1 MDISTALSEAAE
13 AAISS
18 VPVAPPPAPPAEDA
32 PEAPVSE
39 STPTEAIAPDE
50 GAETLDEAPEP
61 KGEEA
66 EPDAAPDLPEGYV
79 AVPVVED
86 QLATEFTLRDAEGE
100 VEIPAL
106 IVEYKANGKV
116 RKDRLDQVVKLAQFG
131 VYNEA
136 REQQYKQVEQQAEAL
151 QTEREEYAQLLAE
164 REAQLERLL
173 QDEDFFL
180 SVRDAYQAENSPEKR
195 AERAEREVERVR
207 VEAQMTQI
215 QQHGQQFY
223 QAEVKPALDLI
234 AQTLPSV
241 TPEELEERMAYAMQL
256 HAQVGPNGQP
266 YLPASQ
272 FDAARQYIVNDLA
285 IWAQMTHARRS
296 ETATPPQVVEAQQA
310 AVKAQVE
317 AQKAKRALGQATKPV
332 GRAATPDKGKPKAAK
347 PKTLDDAL
355 DSAMDEILSSYR

>member
-13 AAISS
+13 AAMAS
-18 VPVAPPPAPPAEDA
+18 VATAPTDAPPPAPPAT
-32 PEAPVSE
+32 EAPAASE
-39 STPTEAIAPDE
+39 PDE
-50 GAETLDEAPEP
+50 GPEETTEEAPET
-61 KGEEA
+61 EA
-66 EPDAAPDLPEGYV
+66 ETESAESPAMPEGYV

-86 QLATEFTLRDAEGE
+86 KLATEFVLKDAEGE

-106 IVEYKANGKV
+106 IVEYKANGRV
-116 RKDRLDQVVKLAQFG
+116 RQDRLDQVVKLAQFG

-136 REQQYKQVEQQAEAL
+136 REQQFKQTEQQAMAL
-151 QTEREEYAQLLAE
+151 QQEREEYAQLLDE

-207 VEAQMTQI
+207 VESQMTQI
-215 QQHGQQFY
+215 QQHGGQFY
-223 QAEVKPALDLI
+223 EGEVRPALDLI

-241 TPEELEERMAYAMQL
+241 TPAELEERMAYAMQL

-285 IWAQMTHARRS
+285 VWAQMTHARRS
-296 ETATPPQVVEAQQA
+296 DAATPPQVAEAQQA
-310 AVKAQVE
+310 VVKAQVE
-317 AQKAKRALGQATKPV
+317 AQKAKRALGKATQPV
-332 GRAATPDKGKPKAAK
+332 GRAATSDKGKPKATK

-355 DSAMDEILSSYR
+355 DSAMDEILSSIR

>member
-18 VPVAPPPAPPAEDA
+18 TPVAPPPAPEPEPEA
-32 PEAPVSE
+32 PEAEE
-39 STPTEAIAPDE
+39 SAEVTTEETTEDTTEEATEAE
-50 GAETLDEAPEP
+50 S
-61 KGEEA
+61 EESPA
-66 EPDAAPDLPEGYV
+66 LPEGYV

-86 QLATEFTLRDAEGE
+86 KLATEFVLKDAEGE

-116 RKDRLDQVVKLAQFG
+116 RQDRLDQVVKLAQFG

-136 REQQYKQVEQQAEAL
+136 REQQFKQTEQEAL
-151 QTEREEYAQLLAE
+151 ALKQEREEYARLLDE

-207 VEAQMTQI
+207 TEAQLARI
-215 QQHGQQFY
+215 QEVGSQFY
-223 QAEVKPALDLI
+223 EGEVRPALDLI

-285 IWAQMTHARRS
+285 VWAQMTHARRS
-296 ETATPPQVVEAQQA
+296 EAATPPQVAAAQQA

-317 AQKAKRALGQATKPV
+317 AQKAKRALGKATQPV
-332 GRAATPDKGKPKAAK
+332 GRAATPDKGKPKASK

-355 DSAMDEILSSYR
+355 DSAMDEILSSIR

>member
-13 AAISS
+13 AAMAS
-18 VPVAPPPAPPAEDA
+18 VATAPADAPPPAPPAIEAPAADEPDEQPEESTDASDEDA
-32 PEAPVSE
+32 SADATDE
-39 STPTEAIAPDE
+39 TPDDPA
-50 GAETLDEAPEP
+50 
-61 KGEEA
+61 
-66 EPDAAPDLPEGYV
+66 LPEGYV

-86 QLATEFTLRDAEGE
+86 QLATEFVLRDAEGE

-136 REQQYKQVEQQAEAL
+136 REQQYKQVEQQADAL
-151 QTEREEYAQLLAE
+151 QAEREEYAQLLSE

-272 FDAARQYIVNDLA
+272 FDAARQYIVPRPK
-285 IWAQMTHARRS
+285 WSRRS
-296 ETATPPQVVEAQQA
+296 
-310 AVKAQVE
+310 KL
-317 AQKAKRALGQATKPV
+317 R
-332 GRAATPDKGKPKAAK
+332 
-347 PKTLDDAL
+347 
-355 DSAMDEILSSYR
+355 

>member
-18 VPVAPPPAPPAEDA
+18 TPVAPPPAPEPEADA
-32 PEAPVSE
+32 PEAE
-39 STPTEAIAPDE
+39 DTPEVTTE
-50 GAETLDEAPEP
+50 ETTEDTTEEAPEAES
-61 KGEEA
+61 EESPA
-66 EPDAAPDLPEGYV
+66 LPDGYV

-86 QLATEFTLRDAEGE
+86 KLATEFVLKDAEGE

-116 RKDRLDQVVKLAQFG
+116 RQDRLDQVVKLAQFG

-136 REQQYKQVEQQAEAL
+136 REQQFKQTEQEAL
-151 QTEREEYAQLLAE
+151 ALKQEREEYARLLDE

-207 VEAQMTQI
+207 TEAQLARI
-215 QQHGQQFY
+215 QEVGSQFY
-223 QAEVKPALDLI
+223 EGEVRPALDLI

-285 IWAQMTHARRS
+285 VWAQMTHARRS
-296 ETATPPQVVEAQQA
+296 EAATPPQVAAAQQA

-317 AQKAKRALGQATKPV
+317 AQKAKRALGKATQPV
-332 GRAATPDKGKPKAAK
+332 GRAATPDKGKPKASK

-355 DSAMDEILSSYR
+355 DSAMDEILSSIR

>member
-13 AAISS
+13 AAMAS
-18 VPVAPPPAPPAEDA
+18 VATAPADAPPPAPPAI
-32 PEAPVSE
+32 EAPAADE
-39 STPTEAIAPDE
+39 PDEQPEEAPDE
-50 GAETLDEAPEP
+50 PSDEVTDEP
-61 KGEEA
+61 A
-66 EPDAAPDLPEGYV
+66 DDPALPDGYV

-86 QLATEFTLRDAEGE
+86 QLATEFVLRDAEGE

-151 QTEREEYAQLLAE
+151 QTEREEYAQLLSE

-223 QAEVKPALDLI
+223 
-234 AQTLPSV
+234 
-241 TPEELEERMAYAMQL
+241 
-256 HAQVGPNGQP
+256 
-266 YLPASQ
+266 
-272 FDAARQYIVNDLA
+272 
-285 IWAQMTHARRS
+285 
-296 ETATPPQVVEAQQA
+296 
-310 AVKAQVE
+310 
-317 AQKAKRALGQATKPV
+317 
-332 GRAATPDKGKPKAAK
+332 
-347 PKTLDDAL
+347 
-355 DSAMDEILSSYR
+355 

>member
-18 VPVAPPPAPPAEDA
+18 VPKDAPPPAPEPEPEA
-32 PEAPVSE
+32 PEAEEPADVVAE
-39 STPTEAIAPDE
+39 ETTEEAP
-50 GAETLDEAPEP
+50 ADEA
-61 KGEEA
+61 EA
-66 EPDAAPDLPEGYV
+66 EAESEESPALPEGYV

-86 QLATEFTLRDAEGE
+86 KLATEFVLKDAEGE

-116 RKDRLDQVVKLAQFG
+116 RQDRLDQVVKLAQFG

-136 REQQYKQVEQQAEAL
+136 REQQFKQTEQQAMAL
-151 QTEREEYAQLLAE
+151 QQEREELAKLVEE

-215 QQHGQQFY
+215 QQHGAQFY
-223 QAEVKPALDLI
+223 ESEVRPALDLI

-241 TPEELEERMAYAMQL
+241 TPDELEERMAYAMQL

-285 IWAQMTHARRS
+285 VWAQMTHARRS
-296 ETATPPQVVEAQQA
+296 EAATPPQVAAAQQA

-317 AQKAKRALGQATKPV
+317 AQKAKRVLGQATKPV
-332 GRAATPDKGKPKAAK
+332 GRAATAPSKPKASK

-355 DSAMDEILSSYR
+355 DSAMDEILSSIR

>member
-13 AAISS
+13 AAISA
-18 VPVAPPPAPPAEDA
+18 VPQDAPPPAPEPEPDTPEPELPPEVEADDQADEAPAEEAEAESEDA
-32 PEAPVSE
+32 PA
-39 STPTEAIAPDE
+39 
-50 GAETLDEAPEP
+50 
-61 KGEEA
+61 
-66 EPDAAPDLPEGYV
+66 LPEGYV

-86 QLATEFTLRDAEGE
+86 KLATDFVLKDAEGE

-116 RKDRLDQVVKLAQFG
+116 RQDRLDQVVKLAQFG

-136 REQQYKQVEQQAEAL
+136 REQQIKQVEQDAIAL
-151 QTEREEYAQLLAE
+151 QQEREEYAQLLQE

-207 VEAQMTQI
+207 TEAQLTKI
-215 QQHGQQFY
+215 QEVGSQFY
-223 QAEVKPALDLI
+223 TSEVRPALDLI

-241 TPEELEERMAYAMQL
+241 TPDELEERMAYAMQL

-285 IWAQMTHARRS
+285 VWAQMTHARRS
-296 ETATPPQVVEAQQA
+296 EVATPPQVVEAQQA

-317 AQKAKRALGQATKPV
+317 AQKAKRALGQATKPI
-332 GRAATPDKGKPKAAK
+332 GRAASAEKAKPKATK

-355 DSAMDEILSSYR
+355 DSAMDEILSSLR

>member
-13 AAISS
+13 AAISA
-18 VPVAPPPAPPAEDA
+18 VPQDAPPPAPDEDTNPTSDSPTPPDAPDDSPDTEAEEVPAEA
-32 PEAPVSE
+32 
-39 STPTEAIAPDE
+39 T
-50 GAETLDEAPEP
+50 
-61 KGEEA
+61 EEA
-66 EPDAAPDLPEGYV
+66 SDDSPALPEGYV

-86 QLATEFTLRDAEGE
+86 KLATEFVLKDAEGE

-116 RKDRLDQVVKLAQFG
+116 RQDRLDQVVKLAQFG

-136 REQQYKQVEQQAEAL
+136 REQQIKQVEQDALAL
-151 QTEREEYAQLLAE
+151 QQEREEYAQLLQE

-207 VEAQMTQI
+207 TEAQLTKI
-215 QQHGQQFY
+215 QEVGSQFY
-223 QAEVKPALDLI
+223 TGEVRPALDLI

-285 IWAQMTHARRS
+285 VWAQMTHARRS
-296 ETATPPQVVEAQQA
+296 EAATPPQVVEAQQA

-317 AQKAKRALGQATKPV
+317 AQKAKRALGQATKPI
-332 GRAATPDKGKPKAAK
+332 GRAASAEKAKPKATK

-355 DSAMDEILSSYR
+355 DSAMDEIMASIR

>member
-13 AAISS
+13 AAMAS
-18 VPVAPPPAPPAEDA
+18 VATAPADAPPPAPPAKEAPAAPEPDDA
-32 PEAPVSE
+32 PEDE
-39 STPTEAIAPDE
+39 TEASEPDAPDE
-50 GAETLDEAPEP
+50 PSEESTDEPAL
-61 KGEEA
+61 
-66 EPDAAPDLPEGYV
+66 PDGYV

-136 REQQYKQVEQQAEAL
+136 REQQFKQTEQQAMAL
-151 QTEREEYAQLLAE
+151 QQEREEYAKLLDE

-207 VEAQMTQI
+207 TEAQLARI
-215 QQHGQQFY
+215 QEVGSQFY
-223 QAEVKPALDLI
+223 EGEVRPALDLI

-285 IWAQMTHARRS
+285 VWAQMTHARRS
-296 ETATPPQVVEAQQA
+296 EVATPPQVVEAQQA

-317 AQKAKRALGQATKPV
+317 AQKAKRALGKATQPV
-332 GRAATPDKGKPKAAK
+332 GRAATAPSKPKATK

-355 DSAMDEILSSYR
+355 DSAMSEIMASIR

>member
-32 PEAPVSE
+32 PEAPKSDP
-39 STPTEAIAPDE
+39 TPTEAIAPDE
-50 GAETLDEAPEP
+50 GDETMEEAPEVE
-61 KGEEA
+61 GEDSETDPA
-66 EPDAAPDLPEGYV
+66 LPDGYV

-136 REQQYKQVEQQAEAL
+136 REQQYKQTEQQAEAL

-215 QQHGQQFY
+215 QQVGQQFY

-285 IWAQMTHARRS
+285 MWAQMTHARRS
-296 ETATPPQVVEAQQA
+296 ETATPPQVVEAQKA

-332 GRAATPDKGKPKAAK
+332 GRAATPDKGKPKAGK

-355 DSAMDEILSSYR
+355 DSAMDEILSSIR

>member
-13 AAISS
+13 AAMAS
-18 VPVAPPPAPPAEDA
+18 VVTAPTDAPPPAPPAKAPPVA
-32 PEAPVSE
+32 PESDEV
-39 STPTEAIAPDE
+39 TEAPPEDTPE
-50 GAETLDEAPEP
+50 ETTEETPE
-61 KGEEA
+61 E
-66 EPDAAPDLPEGYV
+66 DTDLPDLPEGYV
-79 AVPVVED
+79 AVPVVDD
-86 QLATEFTLRDAEGE
+86 QLATEFVLRDAEGE

-136 REQQYKQVEQQAEAL
+136 REQQYKQAEQDTLAL
-151 QTEREEYAQLLAE
+151 NQEREEYAQLLEE

-195 AERAEREVERVR
+195 AERAERE
-207 VEAQMTQI
+207 I
-215 QQHGQQFY
+215 QNLRIQSQVAEISRQGQAFY
-223 QAEVKPALDLI
+223 EGEVKPAIDLI
-234 AQTLPSV
+234 VNALPSV

-272 FDAARQYIVNDLA
+272 FEAARQYIVNDLA
-285 IWAQMTHARRS
+285 LWAQMMHARRS
-296 ETATPPQVVEAQQA
+296 EPATSPALEQAQA
-310 AVKAQVE
+310 AVAKAQVE
-317 AQKAKRALGQATKPV
+317 AQKAKRVVGQATKPV
-332 GRAATPDKGKPKAAK
+332 GRASSAPAKPKAAK
-347 PKTLDDAL
+347 PATIDDAL
-355 DSAMDEILSSYR
+355 DSAMSEIMASIR

>member
-18 VPVAPPPAPPAEDA
+18 VPKDAPPPAPEPEAVEPEAEDTPEVVAEETTEDA
-32 PEAPVSE
+32 PEA
-39 STPTEAIAPDE
+39 EAEAD
-50 GAETLDEAPEP
+50 AEAPES
-61 KGEEA
+61 
-66 EPDAAPDLPEGYV
+66 PDLPEGYV

-136 REQQYKQVEQQAEAL
+136 REQQFKQTEQQAMAL
-151 QTEREEYAQLLAE
+151 QQEREEYAKLLDE

-207 VEAQMTQI
+207 AEAQLSRI
-215 QQHGQQFY
+215 QEVGSQFY
-223 QAEVKPALDLI
+223 EGEVRPALDLI
-234 AQTLPSV
+234 AQTLPNV
-241 TPEELEERMAYAMQL
+241 TPDELEERMAYAMQL

-285 IWAQMTHARRS
+285 VWAQMTHARRS
-296 ETATPPQVVEAQQA
+296 EVATPPQVVEAQQA

-317 AQKAKRALGQATKPV
+317 AQKAKRALGKATQPV
-332 GRAATPDKGKPKAAK
+332 GRAATPDKGKPKATK

-355 DSAMDEILSSYR
+355 DSAMDEIMASIR

>member
-13 AAISS
+13 AAITAIPKDAS
-18 VPVAPPPAPPAEDA
+18 PPAPEPEADA
-32 PEAPVSE
+32 PEAE
-39 STPTEAIAPDE
+39 DTTEAATEETAEETTEDAQEADSETENDSPAMPD
-50 GAETLDEAPEP
+50 
-61 KGEEA
+61 
-66 EPDAAPDLPEGYV
+66 GYV

-86 QLATEFTLRDAEGE
+86 QLATEFVLRDAEGE

-136 REQQYKQVEQQAEAL
+136 REQQFKQTEQQAMAL
-151 QTEREEYAQLLAE
+151 QQEREEYAKLLDE

-207 VEAQMTQI
+207 TEAQLARI
-215 QQHGQQFY
+215 QEVGSQFY
-223 QAEVKPALDLI
+223 EGEVRPALELI

-285 IWAQMTHARRS
+285 VWAQMTHARRS
-296 ETATPPQVVEAQQA
+296 EVATPPQVVEAQQA

-317 AQKAKRALGQATKPV
+317 AQKAKRALGKATQPV
-332 GRAATPDKGKPKAAK
+332 GRAATAPSKPKATK

-355 DSAMDEILSSYR
+355 DSAMSEIMASIR

>member
-13 AAISS
+13 AAITAI
-18 VPVAPPPAPPAEDA
+18 PKDAPPPAPEPEADAPEAEDTPEVVAEETTEDA
-32 PEAPVSE
+32 PEA
-39 STPTEAIAPDE
+39 EAEAD
-50 GAETLDEAPEP
+50 AEAPES
-61 KGEEA
+61 
-66 EPDAAPDLPEGYV
+66 PDLPEGYV

-136 REQQYKQVEQQAEAL
+136 REQQFKQTEQQAMAL
-151 QTEREEYAQLLAE
+151 QQEREEYAKLLDE

-207 VEAQMTQI
+207 TEAQLARI
-215 QQHGQQFY
+215 QEVGSQFY
-223 QAEVKPALDLI
+223 EGEVRPALELI
-234 AQTLPSV
+234 TQTLPSV

-285 IWAQMTHARRS
+285 VWAQMTHARRS
-296 ETATPPQVVEAQQA
+296 EVATPPQVVEAQQA

-317 AQKAKRALGQATKPV
+317 AQKAKRALGKATQPV
-332 GRAATPDKGKPKAAK
+332 GRAATAPSKPKATK

-355 DSAMDEILSSYR
+355 DSAMSEIMASIR